1 MTTMPTRPAI
11 RPLMAPGE
19 VDKHSRGRALSNS
32 PATRRDLTPRGVH
45 QVLRLLK
52 RLRFLAVACAV
63 LAGLSLSAQAQ
74 AQALFKVS
82 GDNQTGVINTALANP
97 FVVASDPSPVVVT
110 WSIVSGGGTLSAT
123 STLTSLINGQA
134 QTTLTLGPDAG
145 PVTVRAAVGAN
156 GASGAS
162 VIFTATATASA
173 PAPVAQAT
181 EGVRQAAALG
191 TVALTTTSV
200 QTTNIGLRL
209 NALRRGAQG
218 IAMSGVAL
226 NIDGQPVPVGA
237 LTSLGG
243 GASADRSSMLGRL
256 GMFAN
261 GQGSFGDQDATSREP
276 GFDFH
281 TAGLTVGGDYRFTD
295 KFLLGMALGYLRTKA
310 TFDASAGDSKIN
322 GYSVSAYGN
331 YYIWDKL
338 YVDGIA
344 TFGRNTYDTT
354 RNIAQTTAT
363 AQGDTEGTQVAI
375 SVSSGYNFSAGAFT
389 FGPTGRVNYVRVHID
404 GFRERA
410 AEPFNLK
417 IGSQTVESVTTG
429 LGGQVTYAL
438 SMPWGVLTPLARFEW
453 EHEYKGNSRT
463 VTASVLADPTTTAAV
478 QTNGPDRD
486 YVNLGVGLSAT
497 FKGGVSAFVAYDAVT
512 GRAHFTSHAFNAGLR
527 FEF

>member
-1 MTTMPTRPAI
+1 MTTMPTRPA
-11 RPLMAPGE
+11 M
-19 VDKHSRGRALSNS
+19 
-32 PATRRDLTPRGVH
+32 
-45 QVLRLLK
+45 RLLK
-52 RLRFLAVACAV
+52 SPRFLAVACAV

-97 FVVASDPSPVVVT
+97 FVVASDPAPVVVT

-145 PVTVRAAVGAN
+145 PVTVRAALGAN

-162 VIFTATATASA
+162 VTFTATATATA
-173 PAPVAQAT
+173 AVPVPVAQAIA
-181 EGVRQAAALG
+181 GARQAAALG

-209 NALRRGAQG
+209 NALRRGAAG
-218 IAMSGVAL
+218 VTMSGVAL

-237 LTSLGG
+237 LTSLSG

-295 KFLLGMALGYLRTKA
+295 KFLLGIALGYLRTKA
-310 TFDASAGDSKIN
+310 TFDASAGESKIN

-331 YYIWDKL
+331 YYVWDKL

-344 TFGRNTYDTT
+344 TFGWNTYDTT
-354 RNIAQTTAT
+354 RNIAQTAAA

-404 GFRERA
+404 GFRETA

-463 VTASVLADPTTTAAV
+463 VTASLVADPTTTAAV

-486 YVNLGVGLSAT
+486 YLNLGVGLSAT
-497 FKGGVSAFVAYDAVT
+497 FKRGVSAFVAYDTVT